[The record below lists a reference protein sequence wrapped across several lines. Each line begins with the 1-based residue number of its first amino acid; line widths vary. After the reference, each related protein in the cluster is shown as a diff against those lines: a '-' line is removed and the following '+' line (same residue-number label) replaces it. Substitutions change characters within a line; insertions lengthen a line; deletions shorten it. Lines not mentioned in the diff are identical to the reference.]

1 MERSKLGGHSVM
13 KMKLH
18 ATFKDSSLLL
28 AAHSTREIQAI
39 NNSLKRKKYIRRRK
53 LDENRHMKVSSSST
67 NVQRKL
73 LQTPV
78 KTLASPRTR
87 SPLHP
92 WNASKAPLG
101 AGGVAMPVQK
111 PKKAPCNCKKSK
123 CLKLYCECFASGG
136 YCDESCNCLDCA
148 NTTEKEDIRQ
158 QAIAARLEKN
168 PNAFKP
174 KIGATPA
181 MLTVTPGRERQRT
194 ELFRSRMRASTGS
207 CSSNDGAPASSLS
220 VHVRA
225 VPFTSPRTP
234 RLTGKSGAKRSR
246 NLSPV
251 MGQGEEQRSGGNCGR
266 ATLLKERE
274 LQQYVL
280 TGKTSK
286 SVGKASLSAMAS
298 SSAGVERVFVLP
310 LFGEELPPL
319 ESGVSANIFR
329 FLTNADLHNAS
340 LVSHLW
346 NQVALGD
353 TVWDIANFI
362 PTETNVAAARRSR
375 KKRRL
380 EMPIKLEPGVIF
392 ISNSKVSSQ
401 IQDGAAKREPNL
413 SVLSALR

>member
-1 MERSKLGGHSVM
+1 
-13 KMKLH
+13 
-18 ATFKDSSLLL
+18 
-28 AAHSTREIQAI
+28 
-39 NNSLKRKKYIRRRK
+39 
-53 LDENRHMKVSSSST
+53 
-67 NVQRKL
+67 
-73 LQTPV
+73 
-78 KTLASPRTR
+78 
-87 SPLHP
+87 
-92 WNASKAPLG
+92 
-101 AGGVAMPVQK
+101 MPVQK

-181 MLTVTPGRERQRT
+181 MLTVTPGLQKSGAVRITCEWYGNSIWRIDRETWTKNFSSPFEASPGRERQRT

-207 CSSNDGAPASSLS
+207 CSSNGGAPASSLS
-220 VHVRA
+220 VRVRA

-234 RLTGKSGAKRSR
+234 RLIGKSGAKRSR

-251 MGQGEEQRSGGNCGR
+251 MGQGEEQRSGGNCGI
-266 ATLLKERE
+266 ATLLKECE

-380 EMPIKLEPGVIF
+380 EMPIKLEPGIIF

>member
-181 MLTVTPGRERQRT
+181 MLTVTP
-194 ELFRSRMRASTGS
+194 
-207 CSSNDGAPASSLS
+207 
-220 VHVRA
+220 
-225 VPFTSPRTP
+225 
-234 RLTGKSGAKRSR
+234 
-246 NLSPV
+246 
-251 MGQGEEQRSGGNCGR
+251 

>member
-1 MERSKLGGHSVM
+1 
-13 KMKLH
+13 
-18 ATFKDSSLLL
+18 
-28 AAHSTREIQAI
+28 
-39 NNSLKRKKYIRRRK
+39 
-53 LDENRHMKVSSSST
+53 
-67 NVQRKL
+67 
-73 LQTPV
+73 
-78 KTLASPRTR
+78 
-87 SPLHP
+87 
-92 WNASKAPLG
+92 
-101 AGGVAMPVQK
+101 MPVQK

-181 MLTVTPGRERQRT
+181 MLTVTPGGARR
-194 ELFRSRMRASTGS
+194 LSL
-207 CSSNDGAPASSLS
+207 GAPGLQ
-220 VHVRA
+220 
-225 VPFTSPRTP
+225 
-234 RLTGKSGAKRSR
+234 KSGA
-246 NLSPV
+246 
-251 MGQGEEQRSGGNCGR
+251 EC
-266 ATLLKERE
+266 E

-380 EMPIKLEPGVIF
+380 EMPIKLEPGIIF

-413 SVLSALR
+413 SVLSALRNSK